1 MFWDKF
7 KSELYFSMQLFNQKQ
22 KLENFSNSQNQTT
35 NNNLFKTLLN
45 SVSNDENLL
54 KDLKV

>member
-45 SVSNDENLL
+45 SVSNDEKSPTKLS
-54 KDLKV
+54 V